1 MIRKNKLCAL
11 PSEIMSLNHKDILE
25 ITQINANNKKYFAL
39 TKLCIVKTPVQV
51 KLNKDIQVFNGQGLG
66 DTK

>member
-1 MIRKNKLCAL
+1 
-11 PSEIMSLNHKDILE
+11 MSLNHKDILE

-66 DTK
+66 DNWDR